1 MTESPIAIVV
11 DTDAAA
17 LRLSEQIFESAGFVV
32 MGAASFPDAKALL
45 ASMSPDIV
53 IADIKL
59 KAFNGLHLAALCAI
73 WRPGTPFIVT
83 HDRYDAVLEADATRL
98 NALFVLKTA
107 DREGLTGAAFRLLN
121 ARSHGAGGVRRS
133 YRKPAPVETFARVSA
148 SKAEVVNVSYGG
160 ARLKLQ
166 SLPSAAVK
174 DGPPESFEVVFP
186 ELDLSLHAA
195 RIWAS
200 PDNAAG
206 GWLCGVDVSGS
217 ESEQLQR
224 WRDFVDDV
232 DSM

>member
-1 MTESPIAIVV
+1 MTGSAIALVV
-11 DTDAAA
+11 DTDASARRRTE
-17 LRLSEQIFESAGFVV
+17 LMLESAGFVV
-32 MGAASFPDAKALL
+32 MGAASFPDAKAQL

-53 IADIKL
+53 IADIRL

-107 DREGLTGAAFRLLN
+107 RDGLTGAAIRLLN
-121 ARSHGAGGVRRS
+121 ARAHGAGGVRRS
-133 YRKPAPVETFARVSA
+133 SRKPAPVETLARVSA
-148 SKAEVVNVSYGG
+148 SKAEVVDVSYGG
-160 ARLKLQ
+160 AKLKLQ
-166 SLPSAAVK
+166 SQPSSVVK
-174 DGPPESFEVVFP
+174 NGPPESFEVIFP

-206 GWLCGVDVSGS
+206 GWLCGVDISGS
-217 ESEQLQR
+217 ESQELQR
-224 WRDFVDDV
+224 WRDFVDDA
-232 DSM
+232 DSA